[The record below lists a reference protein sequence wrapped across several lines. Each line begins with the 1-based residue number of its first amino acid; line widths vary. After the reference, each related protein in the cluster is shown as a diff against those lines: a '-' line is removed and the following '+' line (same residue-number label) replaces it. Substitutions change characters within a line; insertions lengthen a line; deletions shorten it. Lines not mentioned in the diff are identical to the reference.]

1 MEILCI
7 NSQIL
12 KALSRR
18 KGIDFFFIVKL
29 NLKQFS
35 TPILMFEHLLFAIYI
50 YTRWKAQLLG
60 NVFIYFHRQYGAFT
74 VDYLLYCHA
83 IPVDRCTKFNIVLFA
98 SIFIEWV
105 RIKNDKNNHRK
116 VFFYMVYARRVFL
129 SKTPRKSFYGSQKIM
144 KKNLSIGCN
153 IKLY

>member
-116 VFFYMVYARRVFL
+116 VFFYMVYARRVFFIENT
-129 SKTPRKSFYGSQKIM
+129 SKKFLWFPKNYE
-144 KKNLSIGCN
+144 KKLI
-153 IKLY
+153 

>member
-83 IPVDRCTKFNIVLFA
+83 IPVDRCTKIQYR
-98 SIFIEWV
+98 FICF
-105 RIKNDKNNHRK
+105 H
-116 VFFYMVYARRVFL
+116 FH
-129 SKTPRKSFYGSQKIM
+129 
-144 KKNLSIGCN
+144 
-153 IKLY
+153 